1 MLVNKAY
8 RYELEPNKT
17 QLILL
22 KKHAGCARFAWNWGL
37 AERKRLWEE
46 ERKTTNAIELHRK
59 LNRLKKTDFPWM
71 YEVSK
76 CAPQEALRDLD
87 KAFKNFFEGRANF
100 PKFKEKG
107 VHDSF
112 RLTGTIKVFP
122 KHVQLPRL
130 GKIRV
135 KEKTTKCKGRILS
148 ATVSREADRWYVS
161 LTVIVEIPDPVPVVG
176 EPVGIDVGL
185 KHFAVLSTGEKI
197 EAPKSLEKNLKRL
210 RRLSRQHSRKQK
222 GSNNRRKSAI
232 KLARLHRRIRNQRR
246 DFLHKL
252 STRLAK
258 TKPVIVI
265 EDLAV
270 KNMIKNRR
278 LSRHIADAGWRE
290 FSRMLEYKTKW
301 YGSKLV
307 VAPKFYPSSRMCS
320 GCGYVL
326 PDIKLSTRYWVCPEC
341 GIYHDRDINAAQNLV
356 NYLETA

>member
-1 MLVNKAY
+1 
-8 RYELEPNKT
+8 
-17 QLILL
+17 
-22 KKHAGCARFAWNWGL
+22 
-37 AERKRLWEE
+37 
-46 ERKTTNAIELHRK
+46 
-59 LNRLKKTDFPWM
+59 M

-87 KAFKNFFEGRANF
+87 RAFKNFFKGRANF
-100 PKFKEKG
+100 PKFKKKG

-112 RLTGTIKVFP
+112 RFTGTIKVFP

-148 ATVSREADRWYVS
+148 TTVSREADRWYVS
-161 LTVIVEIPDPVPVVG
+161 LTVTVEIPDPAPIVG

-185 KHFAVLSTGEKI
+185 KHFAVLSTEEKI

-210 RRLSRQHSRKQK
+210 RRLSQQHSKKQK

-232 KLARLHRRIRNQRR
+232 KLARLHRRIRNQRK

-270 KNMIKNRR
+270 KNMIKNCR
-278 LSRHIADAGWRE
+278 LSRHIADAGWGE
-290 FSRMLEYKTKW
+290 FKRMLEYKTKW
-301 YGSKLV
+301 YESKLV
-307 VAPKFYPSSRMCS
+307 VVPKFYPSSRMCS
-320 GCGYVL
+320 GCGYIL
-326 PDIKLSTRYWVCPEC
+326 PDMKLSIRYWVCPKC
-341 GIYHDRDINAAQNLV
+341 GIYHDWDINAAQNLV